1 MIITDTKKIRTGIF
15 VAAIFLFAIA
25 APVKADWDPGDSYKM
40 HFPQLPD
47 PNGTA
52 VSNYNNSNGEPL
64 LLADDWLCTETGPVT
79 DIHIWGSW
87 KEDSKGEIE
96 FFNVSIWSD
105 FPDND
110 GPGDNFSYPNEL
122 LWQHTFSKNEFTERY
137 WSSGTQNFTC
147 FESDPLGF
155 VGVEIDIPGVQHDTW
170 QYNLHINPA
179 TAFVQEEGTIYWLA
193 LSPQV
198 NSSGYQFGWKTSQ
211 DEWQD
216 PPVINLLTNPV
227 GITPGIPCVVHD
239 GMNWTPPALWWN
251 FTGFPELEPELGLDS
266 FAFVINGPPQAPE
279 VPLLT
284 PTGLIALGCL
294 LSAIAAVTLVRK
306 RR

>member
-1 MIITDTKKIRTGIF
+1 MIF

-47 PNGTA
+47 PNGTDVA
-52 VSNYNNSNGEPL
+52 NYNRSNREPL

-87 KEDSKGEIE
+87 KSDSKGEIE

-137 WSSGTQNFTC
+137 WGSGSQKFTY
-147 FESDPLGF
+147 FETDPGGIVIF
-155 VGVEIDIPGVQHDTW
+155 EGYPDHNDTW

-198 NSSGYQFGWKTSQ
+198 NSSEYQFGWKTSQ

-216 PPVINLLTNPV
+216 LPVINILANPV
-227 GITPGIPCVVHD
+227 DTPGIEIPCVVHD
-239 GMNWTPPALWWN
+239 GMNWTPPALWN
-251 FTGFPELEPELGLDS
+251 FTGFPELGLDS

-284 PTGLIALGCL
+284 PIGIIALGCL
-294 LSAIAAVTLVRK
+294 LSGIAAVTLVRK